1 MKASRARCLWFPRS
15 SVLFRSPSPLFRG
28 GRGTGTGGTRM
39 GMGFLISSPAGT
51 DGNGWERMGTNLYR
65 AGWRNG

>member
-1 MKASRARCLWFPRS
+1 MKASRARCLRFSRS
-15 SVLFRSPSPLFRG
+15 SVLFRSPFPPFRG
-28 GRGTGTGGTRM
+28 GTGTGTGGTRM

-51 DGNGWERMGTNLYR
+51 VRERMGTNLDR